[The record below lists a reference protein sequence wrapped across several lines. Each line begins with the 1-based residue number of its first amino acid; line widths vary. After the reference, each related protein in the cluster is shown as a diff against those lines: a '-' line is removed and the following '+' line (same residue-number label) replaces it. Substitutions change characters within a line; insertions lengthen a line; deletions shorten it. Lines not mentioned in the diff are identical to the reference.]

1 MNKAGVIFKEII
13 AVKFPNLIKAIIKP
27 QIQEIL

>member
-1 MNKAGVIFKEII
+1 MNAAGVIFEEIM
-13 AVKFPNLIKAIIKP
+13 AVKFPNLIKPIMKP